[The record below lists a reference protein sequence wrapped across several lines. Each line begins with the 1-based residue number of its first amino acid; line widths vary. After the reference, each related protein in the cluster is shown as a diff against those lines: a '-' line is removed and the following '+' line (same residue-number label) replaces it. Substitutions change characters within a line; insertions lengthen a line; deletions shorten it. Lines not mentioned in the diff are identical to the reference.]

1 MDIADRVLHGDAQ
14 AIARAITLVEQQ
26 GSEAKGLI
34 AKLHEH
40 TGNAKIVGLTGA
52 PGVGKSTLV
61 SQLVKAWRSESSKV
75 GVIAVDPTS
84 PFTGGAILGDR
95 IRLQEHASDV
105 GVFVRSMAT
114 RGHLGGLAPAVQDAV
129 VILDAAGNDI
139 VAIETVGVGQA
150 EVDVSRTADACIV
163 ITVPGTGDDVQAIK
177 AGVMEIADI
186 FAVNKSDRDG
196 ADRAAGEIEAMLTLR
211 STEDG
216 TPRPSVVKVSATL
229 GHGIDGLISALTEAL
244 ARDKFRANR
253 ARVRAQAR
261 LEAVLRREVTLE
273 IEKIASL
280 DTVIDRIVA
289 LEVDPYTAAYDM
301 LNGVLRD
308 HGDNE
313 G

>member
-1 MDIADRVLHGDAQ
+1 
-14 AIARAITLVEQQ
+14 
-26 GSEAKGLI
+26 
-34 AKLHEH
+34 
-40 TGNAKIVGLTGA
+40 
-52 PGVGKSTLV
+52 
-61 SQLVKAWRSESSKV
+61 
-75 GVIAVDPTS
+75 
-84 PFTGGAILGDR
+84 
-95 IRLQEHASDV
+95 
-105 GVFVRSMAT
+105 
-114 RGHLGGLAPAVQDAV
+114 
-129 VILDAAGNDI
+129 
-139 VAIETVGVGQA
+139 
-150 EVDVSRTADACIV
+150 
-163 ITVPGTGDDVQAIK
+163 
-177 AGVMEIADI
+177 MEIADI

-229 GHGIDGLISALTEAL
+229 GHGIDDLISALTEVL

-308 HGDNE
+308 HGGNE

>member
-26 GSEAKGLI
+26 GVEARALI
-34 AKLHEH
+34 ARLHEH

-52 PGVGKSTLV
+52 PGVGKSTLL
-61 SQLVKAWRSESSKV
+61 SQLVKAWRFESSKV

-95 IRLQEHASDV
+95 IRLQEHASDA

-114 RGHLGGLAPAVQDAV
+114 RGYLGGLAPAVQDAV
-129 VILDAAGNDI
+129 VVFDAAGIDI

-150 EVDVSRTADACIV
+150 EVDVSRTADACVV

-177 AGVMEIADI
+177 AGVMETADI
-186 FAVNKSDRDG
+186 FVVNKSDRDG

-211 STEDG
+211 STDDD
-216 TPRPSVVKVSATL
+216 TPRPPVIKVSASL
-229 GHGIDGLISALTEAL
+229 GHGIDGLVAGLKELL
-244 ARDKFRANR
+244 ARDRFRANR
-253 ARVRAQAR
+253 ARIRAQAR
-261 LEAVLRREVTLE
+261 LEAVLRREVSLE

-280 DTVIDRIVA
+280 DEVVDRIAA

-301 LNGVLRD
+301 LNKVLR
-308 HGDNE
+308 GRRGNE
-313 G
+313 S

>member
-14 AIARAITLVEQQ
+14 AIARATTLVEQQ

-61 SQLVKAWRSESSKV
+61 SQLVKSWRSESSKV

-95 IRLQEHASDV
+95 IRLQEHASDG

-129 VILDAAGNDI
+129 VFLDAAGNDI
-139 VAIETVGVGQA
+139 VAIETVGGGQA

-186 FAVNKSDRDG
+186 FVINKSDREGSDKI
-196 ADRAAGEIEAMLTLR
+196 AVSLNNFL
-211 STEDG
+211 STIHVEDDVWSPHVIK
-216 TPRPSVVKVSATL
+216 TSVYKKEGVEELVKVIFDRSKFLDIYGGRDEKHQSRYINQVKNIVSTHLNNSFWDDDKEKTL
-229 GHGIDGLISALTEAL
+229 NKELSIDIQNRRNPVIIAKKLI
-244 ARDKFRANR
+244 
-253 ARVRAQAR
+253 
-261 LEAVLRREVTLE
+261 
-273 IEKIASL
+273 
-280 DTVIDRIVA
+280 
-289 LEVDPYTAAYDM
+289 
-301 LNGVLRD
+301 
-308 HGDNE
+308 NE
-313 G
+313 